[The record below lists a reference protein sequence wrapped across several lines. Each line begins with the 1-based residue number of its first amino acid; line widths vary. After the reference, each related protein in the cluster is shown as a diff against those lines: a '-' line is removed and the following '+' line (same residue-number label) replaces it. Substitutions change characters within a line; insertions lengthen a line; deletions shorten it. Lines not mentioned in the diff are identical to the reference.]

1 MHPSHISH
9 PKAWP
14 PHLDAHDTAL
24 GFDNLGEGTPIIGL
38 LVERLM
44 EEDDAP
50 DAGIHAVV
58 GRQQQLAVEAP
69 VLLRVLGTN
78 GLQSLGNAPW
88 RRTSHGD

>member
-1 MHPSHISH
+1 
-9 PKAWP
+9 
-14 PHLDAHDTAL
+14 
-24 GFDNLGEGTPIIGL
+24 
-38 LVERLM
+38 M

-50 DAGIHAVV
+50 NAGIHAVV

-88 RRTSHGD
+88 RKASHGD